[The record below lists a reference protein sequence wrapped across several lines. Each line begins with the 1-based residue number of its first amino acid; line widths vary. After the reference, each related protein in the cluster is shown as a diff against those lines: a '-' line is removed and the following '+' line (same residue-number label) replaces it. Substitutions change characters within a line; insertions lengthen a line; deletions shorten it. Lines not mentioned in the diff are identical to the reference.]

1 MKRTVTNLFFVAL
14 PLLLGLVVVAILIV
28 LVVPPGTALGDVL
41 QAFWNGAF
49 RNLRRFS
56 GVLVFWIPLTLVGIG
71 LVITFR
77 AGLWNIGV
85 EGQMTL
91 GGLFAAGLAFML
103 GEGSPLIIIPLCI
116 FGAML
121 GGVLWASIAAFLKVR
136 FGVSEIFSGV
146 ALNAIANQITLQ
158 LIAGPWKP
166 GDSDKA
172 QYSRPVPEAAR
183 LLGVSQDFN
192 VSVVGL
198 IVAVVAV
205 IVVLLVLARTRWGLN
220 LKAVGKNPRSA
231 LLLGVPTTITAFS
244 ALMVCGALAG
254 IAGSQRI
261 LFTYGDVRGQFAG
274 GIGFLGLLVVL
285 LVSARGVW
293 VPLIAFVFAIM
304 LNGGTQLQF
313 LNLDSSLTGVL
324 QGALVLAVLLANG
337 LRDRLRSSEGVK
349 G

>member
-1 MKRTVTNLFFVAL
+1 MKRTATNLFFIAL
-14 PLLLGLVVVAILIV
+14 PLLLGVIVVAILIV
-28 LVVPPGTALGDVL
+28 LIVPQPTTLSDVL
-41 QAFWNGAF
+41 QAFWSGAF
-49 RNLRRFS
+49 RNIRRFS

-85 EGQMTL
+85 EGQMTM
-91 GGLFAAGLAFML
+91 GGLFAAGLAFAL
-103 GEGSPLIIIPLCI
+103 GAGSPLVVIPLCI
-116 FGAML
+116 LSAML
-121 GGVLWASIAAFLKVR
+121 GGALWAALAAFLKMR

-172 QYSRPVPEAAR
+172 QYSRPIPEAAR
-183 LLGVSQDFN
+183 LLGFSPDFN
-192 VSVVGL
+192 VSLVG
-198 IVAVVAV
+198 IGIVVAAV
-205 IVVLLVLARTRWGLN
+205 ILVLLALARTRWGLN

-231 LLLGVPTTITAFS
+231 LLLGVPITITAFS

-313 LNLDSSLTGVL
+313 LNLNSSLTGVL

-337 LRDRLRSSEGVK
+337 LRDRLRSPEQAK